1 MIKQFRDLLRLKEEA
16 KHCAQEAELV
26 LSNYVKQNYLDLLEE
41 YVSWFDQKRNINAAA
56 ITKIINAAVCDL
68 EGRVFDENKKYL
80 SFFAGATAR
89 MSDDLLDNGIVQPEE
104 AYLLHNTPV
113 KKGKTL
119 SLRLFYALDS
129 GLADLLPQD
138 FSQDFENVIQQFN
151 QAQADSLRLLKGE
164 LTSQELIDIKN
175 RTGGYSALL
184 LYSFLFPEFGDLSRD
199 SVGNYNSSGNPPR
212 TKTEALYNFGAWLS
226 RVDDL
231 WDKPYD
237 KKKGM
242 RQLATEGII
251 TWRGLKPETEYTFRG
266 LSLFY
271 PHERVQVFR
280 GRFKPLTSKVLAK
293 LFY

>member
-1 MIKQFRDLLRLKEEA
+1 MIKQFRDLLRLKEET

-26 LSNYVKQNYLDLLEE
+26 LSNYIKQNYLNLFNE
-41 YVSWFDQKRNINAAA
+41 YISWFGQKRNINAAVL
-56 ITKIINAAVCDL
+56 TRTINAAVCDL
-68 EGRVFDENKKYL
+68 EERVFDENKKYL

-104 AYLLHNTPV
+104 VYLLHNAPTRN
-113 KKGKTL
+113 GKTD

-138 FSQDFENVIQQFN
+138 FSQDFENVIWQFN
-151 QAQADSLRLLKGE
+151 QSQTDSLRLLKGE

-184 LYSFLFPEFGDLSRD
+184 LYSFLFPEFGDLSKN
-199 SVGNYNSSGNPPR
+199 SVGNYNPSGNPPR

-231 WDKPYD
+231 WDKSYD

-242 RQLATEGII
+242 RQLATEGIVS
-251 TWRGLKPETEYTFRG
+251 WKGLKPETEYTFHG

-271 PHERVQVFR
+271 PPERIQVFR
-280 GRFKPLTSKVLAK
+280 EKFKPLTSRVLAK
-293 LFY
+293 LF